1 MAGVG
6 RCPHR
11 CLPRPAGQSAV
22 LWLWLLLVQVL
33 GARSPPCAAS
43 RGSLRSP
50 PRWVVLGD
58 CRGSSGRGTRSS
70 RLARAAFWTPRCRRP
85 PSEQQLCR
93 ALHSVAVWGGGE
105 WPQRLAPCPGV
116 LGALCRAQLLQLVLT
131 ASSVPEGVPRVGPD
145 PWPRG
150 AHSCPSP
157 WPAWWPP
164 GLCQG
169 PIARSHR
176 AGFVS
181 PESRGS
187 CRLSVLPLETNLA
200 RLPRTPVSTQ
210 WATSVCVC
218 VGGGVT

>member
-1 MAGVG
+1 MPSASSRSVGCPVAPAAAGAGPG
-6 RCPHR
+6 RPEPALR
-11 CLPRPAGQSAV
+11 CLPGLP
-22 LWLWLLLVQVL
+22 LK
-33 GARSPPCAAS
+33 PP
-43 RGSLRSP
+43 P
-50 PRWVVLGD
+50 PRAGWCSVTAGAAQAGGLD
-58 CRGSSGRGTRSS
+58 LPDLHALLSG
-70 RLARAAFWTPRCRRP
+70 PRVAGGPP
-85 PSEQQLCR
+85 PSSSSAEPST
-93 ALHSVAVWGGGE
+93 ALRWGGGRGE

-218 VGGGVT
+218 GGGVT